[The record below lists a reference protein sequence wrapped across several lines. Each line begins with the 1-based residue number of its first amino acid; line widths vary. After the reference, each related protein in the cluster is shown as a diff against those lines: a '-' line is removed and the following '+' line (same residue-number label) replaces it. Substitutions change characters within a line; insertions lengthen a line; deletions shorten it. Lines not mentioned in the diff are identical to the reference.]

1 MTELKSNHLFFAQ
14 FWLEMTNNQIQISLS
29 HDEALVL
36 LELLSRYSEDDA
48 LNIQHKSEERALW
61 NLTSL
66 LESQLAEH
74 LEEDYAEL
82 LQGARERLIDDR

>member
-1 MTELKSNHLFFAQ
+1 M
-14 FWLEMTNNQIQISLS
+14 NNKHIQIQLS

-66 LESQLAEH
+66 LESQLSEH
-74 LEEDYAEL
+74 LEEGYAEL
-82 LQGARERLIDDR
+82 LQGARERLIDDQ